1 MADTL
6 KIVGI
11 SGSLRKD
18 SFNTALLHAAAELM
32 PAGVEFSIVT
42 LHEIELFNEDV
53 EREGFPAAVVA
64 LREAISSADA
74 LLIATPEYNYSIP
87 GVLKN
92 ALDWASRP
100 GSNGEMPLSGKPL
113 GIIGASVGAYGTA
126 RGQHHLRQVT
136 VNTNM
141 HPLNKPEVMITFA
154 DKKFSAGQ
162 LHDEP
167 TRKVVRT
174 HLEALVAWTK
184 RLSQ

>member
-18 SFNTALLHAAAELM
+18 SYNTALLWAAAGLM
-32 PAGVEFSIVT
+32 PDDVEFNIVT
-42 LHEIELFNEDV
+42 LHDIPLFNEDV
-53 EREGFPAAVVA
+53 EQHGFPSSVQI
-64 LREAISSADA
+64 LRQAISQADA

-100 GSNGEMPLSGKPL
+100 GSAGEMPLSGKPL

-154 DKKFSAGQ
+154 DKKFSDGQ

-167 TRKVVRT
+167 TRKVVRN